1 MPIGDLAPEI
11 AVLIAAVAAILWA
24 SFATRHLQAGGAA
37 IAIAGLALAA
47 ALLVRQVGQVQ
58 FTFSGT
64 WTLDGAGLW
73 MRLMIV
79 AATALSIL
87 MAPAWFTTD
96 RRHGEIYPILLL
108 SALGAMGMA
117 GAGDLLQLMI
127 SVLLSS
133 VTGYTLAAWHRD
145 WALSVEAGIKYFLL
159 GALANA
165 LLVTGIVLVI
175 GMLGTTGYGDLTA
188 RIAEGSP
195 TPLLIAGFAL
205 ILVGLCFKLGAVP
218 GHAWV
223 PDVAEGAPGPVA
235 AFLTIVPKLAAALA
249 LARLMA
255 LAPVDMPGVR
265 PLVAVLSAATMT
277 LGNLAA
283 LWQQD
288 LRRLLGWSSV
298 AQAGYALMA
307 VAVIGQSG
315 DAVMALLAFLLSYT
329 VGNLA
334 AFAVVVHLR
343 GRTDIAD
350 YAGLARQQPAAAVV
364 LVLALLSLTGIP
376 PLIGFVGKFTL
387 FMTVIDGNFMWLALA
402 AAANTVASLF
412 YYARVMATIYFDPPG
427 NPVETLGRGS
437 AVAMWM
443 AGIATILATLL
454 AGPLLSAF
462 GSAAL
467 LP

>member
-1 MPIGDLAPEI
+1 
-11 AVLIAAVAAILWA
+11 
-24 SFATRHLQAGGAA
+24 
-37 IAIAGLALAA
+37 
-47 ALLVRQVGQVQ
+47 
-58 FTFSGT
+58 
-64 WTLDGAGLW
+64 
-73 MRLMIV
+73 
-79 AATALSIL
+79 
-87 MAPAWFTTD
+87 
-96 RRHGEIYPILLL
+96 
-108 SALGAMGMA
+108 MA

-277 LGNLAA
+277 LSNLAA